1 MVGLL
6 ERQSRAAS
14 PGPRVDAESVLLGSG
29 LHDFEVLH
37 VGLSAVVL
45 RPSSGDDLIVTDD
58 GVGLMPGG
66 LSLPASDFRSWRD
79 LIPGTRQRFASGP
92 HGFTAAER
100 VDLRLGSVP
109 CRRSGIATAIRH
121 LPPGLVTSQFSVGVE
136 DGRHAAAAAMSLSV
150 ASIDT
155 VAVNFVGLGM
165 GSTPAGDD
173 LLIGACAG
181 LRCAGHDEAADA
193 LATAAASH
201 ADRTTR
207 AARLYLRAAAAGR
220 FAERVHWL
228 ASSLQTD
235 SAAILA
241 MQTVRRWGGS
251 SGADLAAGFLGAQAH
266 LLDLPT
272 AASRRGAA

>member
-6 ERQSRAAS
+6 ERQSRAAT
-14 PGPRVDAESVLLGSG
+14 PGLRVDAESVLLGSG
-29 LHDFEVLH
+29 LLDFEVLH

-66 LSLPASDFRSWRD
+66 LSLPEAGFRSWRD

-92 HGFTAAER
+92 NGFTAAER

-109 CRRSGIATAIRH
+109 CRRSGVATAIRH

-150 ASIDT
+150 ASIEA

-173 LLIGACAG
+173 LLIGASAA
-181 LRCAGHDEAADA
+181 LRCAGHEEAAHA
-193 LATAAASH
+193 LATAAAGH
-201 ADRTTR
+201 ADRTTW

-228 ASSLQTD
+228 AASMKTD
-235 SAAILA
+235 SEAILA

-251 SGADLAAGFLGAQAH
+251 SGADLASGFLGAQAH
-266 LLDLPT
+266 LHDLPT
-272 AASRRGAA
+272 VASRRGAA